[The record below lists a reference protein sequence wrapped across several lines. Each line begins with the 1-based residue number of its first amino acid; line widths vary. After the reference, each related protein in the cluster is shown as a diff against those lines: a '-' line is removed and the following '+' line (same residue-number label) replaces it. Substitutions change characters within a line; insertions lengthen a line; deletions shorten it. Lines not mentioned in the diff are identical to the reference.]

1 MTIYTGDAGN
11 NTITG
16 SSGDDFI
23 DGREGN
29 DTLNGGAGSDIL
41 VGGPG
46 ADILTGG
53 SGADT
58 FRGSAADLNGDHIT
72 DLLIG
77 DRIQFLDLTLQN
89 ANFSIVGS
97 ELRYNGGSLQID
109 NIGPG
114 RLVLRTITSGG
125 VELRLQAAAHNDFNG
140 DGISDILWTKADG
153 TNTSWLGTSSG
164 GMVDNH
170 VKFTTNL
177 GVNWNVVGTGDFNGD
192 GRVDLLWQNTDGTT
206 TLFLGQADGSML
218 DNSANFRVNAGAGW
232 TVIGTDDFNGD
243 GRADIL
249 WQKTDGTTTNWLGK
263 ADGTMMDNSAAFFV
277 NAGAGWKVVGTGDI
291 NGDGLADIVWQ
302 KTDGTITN
310 WLGSESGAMIDNS
323 SNFWSNAGAGWSVVG
338 IGDFNGDGR
347 DDLMWQKT
355 DGTTTSWLGQANGN
369 LVDNSANF
377 YANAGAGWHIASI
390 GDFNG
395 DAIDDILWQKTDG
408 WTTNWLGNSSGA
420 MTDNSGHLF
429 ANAGI
434 GWAVHD
440 PFL

>member
-114 RLVLRTITSGG
+114 RLVLRTITSVG
-125 VELRLQAAAHNDFNG
+125 V
-140 DGISDILWTKADG
+140 
-153 TNTSWLGTSSG
+153 
-164 GMVDNH
+164 
-170 VKFTTNL
+170 
-177 GVNWNVVGTGDFNGD
+177 
-192 GRVDLLWQNTDGTT
+192 
-206 TLFLGQADGSML
+206 
-218 DNSANFRVNAGAGW
+218 
-232 TVIGTDDFNGD
+232 
-243 GRADIL
+243 
-249 WQKTDGTTTNWLGK
+249 
-263 ADGTMMDNSAAFFV
+263 
-277 NAGAGWKVVGTGDI
+277 
-291 NGDGLADIVWQ
+291 
-302 KTDGTITN
+302 
-310 WLGSESGAMIDNS
+310 
-323 SNFWSNAGAGWSVVG
+323 
-338 IGDFNGDGR
+338 
-347 DDLMWQKT
+347 
-355 DGTTTSWLGQANGN
+355 
-369 LVDNSANF
+369 
-377 YANAGAGWHIASI
+377 
-390 GDFNG
+390 
-395 DAIDDILWQKTDG
+395 
-408 WTTNWLGNSSGA
+408 
-420 MTDNSGHLF
+420 
-429 ANAGI
+429 
-434 GWAVHD
+434 
-440 PFL
+440 